1 MSLKSIKSRG
11 KRSWIKSHRE
21 KRKKCH
27 NQIMLL
33 KNFTRNESSDKDWLN
48 CILQRLKLR
57 WSSSIFLSIQGNWP
71 LIGEIGSLLW
81 EALACYQNALPTYIN
96 TSNQILFKVLLFN
109 YLYIC
114 FQVELLNNIIIQPLA
129 ISNFQKSCKLLF
141 KTQITKYKL
150 KNRFSMTYSR
160 LFHIFRCLTFSFCCV
175 VV

>member
-33 KNFTRNESSDKDWLN
+33 KNWHEMNQATRIDLIVSFNVSKVRHSS
-48 CILQRLKLR
+48 KL
-57 WSSSIFLSIQGNWP
+57 FLSIQGNWP